1 MHACCPVIMVREGPA
16 SDVRP
21 DVVVGIRDP
30 QDTATLAFAF
40 DDAELRGAT
49 LVVVH
54 SWNGLPVATWRPADP
69 ARLAAEAD
77 KNLAEVL
84 EPWRGKCPAVP
95 VRQELVHDH
104 AARVLACYSSRADLV
119 VIGRHAS
126 SAGPAV
132 GGIQHAVLS
141 HARGPIAI
149 VPSGLRL
156 ICSRPSVRAG
166 WPGERPIPRR

>member
-77 KNLAEVL
+77 KNLAEAL

-95 VRQELVHDH
+95 VGRTWTTTTPRGCWLATA
-104 AARVLACYSSRADLV
+104 AART
-119 VIGRHAS
+119 
-126 SAGPAV
+126 SA
-132 GGIQHAVLS
+132 
-141 HARGPIAI
+141 
-149 VPSGLRL
+149 
-156 ICSRPSVRAG
+156 
-166 WPGERPIPRR
+166 